1 MPVKTVGI
9 IAGAG
14 RVPVIG
20 VRAARARGWRV
31 LAVAVAG
38 EGSPPAAHQA
48 PSPDDPVCVALAEAG
63 AECRPM
69 AVGEYA
75 RIVGALLE
83 AGVSDLYVM
92 GKLPKTLVYSHG
104 VDRAARG
111 VLAARDRQGDH
122 AVIDA
127 FVADLERRGITVRP
141 QWELLSD
148 YVVPPGFAAGRPL
161 TAQEEAD
168 VRYGYRVA
176 RRLADE
182 VDAGQTVVVK
192 DGIVLAIEA
201 AEGTD
206 ATIRRGGR
214 LGGPGTVV
222 VKVKG
227 RHGLAFELPAIGE
240 DTMAA
245 VADAQAAVLAV
256 EAGRTLLLE
265 PDAVRRRAAALGIA
279 LVAVTEDGGR

>member
-1 MPVKTVGI
+1 
-9 IAGAG
+9 
-14 RVPVIG
+14 R
-20 VRAARARGWRV
+20 
-31 LAVAVAG
+31 L
-38 EGSPPAAHQA
+38 
-48 PSPDDPVCVALAEAG
+48 
-63 AECRPM
+63 
-69 AVGEYA
+69 
-75 RIVGALLE
+75 VGALLE

-92 GKLPKTLVYSHG
+92 RKLPKTLVYRHA

-111 VLAARDRQGDH
+111 VLPPRARQGDH
-122 AVIDA
+122 ADIA
-127 FVADLERRGITVRP
+127 ALVADPGRRGRP
-141 QWELLSD
+141 RRPRWGRSPH

-214 LGGPGTVV
+214 LGGP
-222 VKVKG
+222 
-227 RHGLAFELPAIGE
+227 
-240 DTMAA
+240 
-245 VADAQAAVLAV
+245 
-256 EAGRTLLLE
+256 
-265 PDAVRRRAAALGIA
+265 
-279 LVAVTEDGGR
+279 

>member
-1 MPVKTVGI
+1 MKTVGI

-14 RVPVIG
+14 QVPVAG

-31 LAVAVAG
+31 LAVPVAG
-38 EGSPPAAHQA
+38 EATPMAVDVAPA
-48 PSPDDPVCVALAEAG
+48 PDDPQCRALAAAG

-69 AVGEYA
+69 AVSQYA
-75 RIVGALLE
+75 DIVATMVKE
-83 AGVSDLYVM
+83 GVKDLYVM
-92 GKLPKTLVYSHG
+92 GKLPKTLVYS
-104 VDRAARG
+104 DDLDEAAREVVASRTG
-111 VLAARDRQGDH
+111 QGDH
-122 AVIDA
+122 ALIGA
-127 FVADLERRGITVRP
+127 FVADLDRRGLTVRP

-148 YVVPPGFAAGRPL
+148 HMVPRGFAAGRPL
-161 TAQEEAD
+161 TAQEKAD

-176 RRLADE
+176 RLLADE

-214 LGGPGTVV
+214 LGGPGAVV

-227 RHGLAFELPAIGE
+227 RHGLAYEVPAVGE
-240 DTMAA
+240 DTLAA
-245 VADAQAAVLAV
+245 VRDAQAAVLAM

-265 PDAVRRRAAALGIA
+265 PGALHEQARKLGVAV
-279 LVAVTEDGGR
+279 VAVTEDEVA